1 MFHRI
6 DYKNQPKPIILSKG
20 MSNYDKLQKT
30 MNEPVKEYNQI
41 KDLVELDA
49 HQSLASI
56 RDKNSITKLNSIN
69 NKKSK
74 NFDMSTSA
82 HKLREMTPHKKGKNK
97 K

>member
-1 MFHRI
+1 MFHRV

-41 KDLVELDA
+41 KDLVELENNNIA
-49 HQSLASI
+49 
-56 RDKNSITKLNSIN
+56 KLSNTI

-74 NFDMSTSA
+74 NV
-82 HKLREMTPHKKGKNK
+82 EMTPHKKGKNK

>member
-1 MFHRI
+1 MFHRV

-41 KDLVELDA
+41 KDLVELENN
-49 HQSLASI
+49 SL
-56 RDKNSITKLNSIN
+56 TKLSIKN
-69 NKKSK
+69 NIKSK
-74 NFDMSTSA
+74 
-82 HKLREMTPHKKGKNK
+82 HVEMMPHKKGKNK

>member
-1 MFHRI
+1 MFHRV

-41 KDLVELDA
+41 KDLVELEN
-49 HQSLASI
+49 
-56 RDKNSITKLNSIN
+56 NSITKLNSIN

-74 NFDMSTSA
+74 NV
-82 HKLREMTPHKKGKNK
+82 EMMPHKKGKNK
-97 K
+97 NNFYIRI

>member
-1 MFHRI
+1 MFHRV
-6 DYKNQPKPIILSKG
+6 DDKNQPKPIILSKG

-41 KDLVELDA
+41 KDLVELE
-49 HQSLASI
+49 S
-56 RDKNSITKLNSIN
+56 NSIARLSNTM

-74 NFDMSTSA
+74 NVDMI
-82 HKLREMTPHKKGKNK
+82 PHKKGKNK

>member
-1 MFHRI
+1 MFHRV

-49 HQSLASI
+49 RQSLASI
-56 RDKNSITKLNSIN
+56 RENNSITKLNSIK

-74 NFDMSTSA
+74 NV
-82 HKLREMTPHKKGKNK
+82 EMMPHKKGKNK

>member
-1 MFHRI
+1 MFHRV

-41 KDLVELDA
+41 KDLVELEN
-49 HQSLASI
+49 
-56 RDKNSITKLNSIN
+56 NSITKLSNTM

-74 NFDMSTSA
+74 NV
-82 HKLREMTPHKKGKNK
+82 EMMPHKAKIKNNFYIRIYTDGYNSSRSTRYND
-97 K
+97 

>member
-1 MFHRI
+1 MFHRV

-41 KDLVELDA
+41 KDLVELEN
-49 HQSLASI
+49 
-56 RDKNSITKLNSIN
+56 NSVAKLSNTI

-74 NFDMSTSA
+74 NVDM
-82 HKLREMTPHKKGKNK
+82 MPHKKGKNK

>member
-1 MFHRI
+1 MFHRV

-41 KDLVELDA
+41 KDLVELEN
-49 HQSLASI
+49 
-56 RDKNSITKLNSIN
+56 NSITKLNSIN

-74 NFDMSTSA
+74 NNDM
-82 HKLREMTPHKKGKNK
+82 MPHKKGKNK

>member
-1 MFHRI
+1 MFHRV

-41 KDLVELDA
+41 KDLVEL
-49 HQSLASI
+49 QN
-56 RDKNSITKLNSIN
+56 NSIAKLSNTM
-69 NKKSK
+69 NKRSK
-74 NFDMSTSA
+74 NVDMI
-82 HKLREMTPHKKGKNK
+82 PHKKGKNK

>member
-1 MFHRI
+1 MFHRV

-41 KDLVELDA
+41 KDLVELEN
-49 HQSLASI
+49 
-56 RDKNSITKLNSIN
+56 NSIAKLSNTI

-74 NFDMSTSA
+74 NVDM
-82 HKLREMTPHKKGKNK
+82 MPHKKGKNK
-97 K
+97 KQFLYKNIYRWI

>member
-1 MFHRI
+1 MFHRV

-41 KDLVELDA
+41 KDLVELENN
-49 HQSLASI
+49 SL
-56 RDKNSITKLNSIN
+56 TKLSIKN
-69 NKKSK
+69 NIKSK
-74 NFDMSTSA
+74 NVETM
-82 HKLREMTPHKKGKNK
+82 PHKKGKNK

>member
-1 MFHRI
+1 MFHRV

-41 KDLVELDA
+41 KDLVELEN
-49 HQSLASI
+49 
-56 RDKNSITKLNSIN
+56 NSIAKLSNTI

-74 NFDMSTSA
+74 NV
-82 HKLREMTPHKKGKNK
+82 EMTPHKKGKNK